1 MSEKNR
7 LKGMKPVKVW
17 SCADRVQADMIIE
30 ALRSE
35 GIPAYSQS
43 EGSGDYMNIY
53 MGNSIFGEKIYVDE
67 GDQERAAQIIKGM
80 TPSDQDGTQ
89 VIEED
94 ELSDRSQS
102 RKMLAVKVICFI
114 AALFLLLG
122 AVVPSIMNIIMG

>member
-1 MSEKNR
+1 MSERNST
-7 LKGMKPVKVW
+7 KGMKPVKVW

-30 ALRSE
+30 ALKSE

-53 MGNSIFGEKIYVDE
+53 MGNSIFGEKIFVDE

-94 ELSDRSQS
+94 ELPDRSQS
-102 RKMLAVKVICFI
+102 RKILAVKVICFI